1 MDTPTA
7 GAAHMTPA
15 TQEISMT
22 ITDTSPRR
30 WHANAD
36 PFLRDALDTI
46 DAHQHRVAV
55 MCHSLAAHMG
65 HPLTESDLL
74 LAARNHDE
82 AERVLGDMPAPAK
95 ARFPELAEAYA
106 IAEREVLRG
115 MGLAWTITAKEEQML
130 HLCDKLDAYMFAVS
144 CGVTGQEWD
153 EYRAL
158 INVMSDKFKA
168 REWVA
173 AQMEGKQ

>member
-1 MDTPTA
+1 
-7 GAAHMTPA
+7 MTN
-15 TQEISMT
+15 
-22 ITDTSPRR
+22 ITSTVNR

-36 PFLRDALDTI
+36 PRLRDSLDTI
-46 DAHQHRVAV
+46 DAHQQRVATL
-55 MCHSLAAHMG
+55 CHSLAAHMG

-115 MGLAWTITAKEEQML
+115 MGLDWTITAKEEQML
-130 HLCDKLDAYMFAVS
+130 HLCDKLDAYIFAVS
-144 CGVTGQEWD
+144 RGVTGQEWD
-153 EYRAL
+153 EARAL

-168 REWVA
+168 RDWVQ
-173 AQMEGKQ
+173 AQMGANQ

>member
-1 MDTPTA
+1 M
-7 GAAHMTPA
+7 
-15 TQEISMT
+15 
-22 ITDTSPRR
+22 TDTSPRR

-36 PFLRDALDTI
+36 PRLRDSLDTV
-46 DAHQHRVAV
+46 DAHQQRVATL
-55 MCHSLAAHMG
+55 CHSLAAHMG

-74 LAARNHDE
+74 LASRNHDE

-95 ARFPELAEAYA
+95 ARFPELADAYE

-115 MGLAWTITAKEEQML
+115 MGLDWKLTAKEEQML
-130 HLCDKLDAYMFAVS
+130 HLCDKLDAYIFAVS
-144 CGVTGQEWD
+144 RGVTGQEWD
-153 EYRAL
+153 EARAL

-173 AQMEGKQ
+173 AQMEAAQ

>member
-1 MDTPTA
+1 
-7 GAAHMTPA
+7 MTH
-15 TQEISMT
+15 Q
-22 ITDTSPRR
+22 DTSPRR

-36 PFLRDALDTI
+36 TRLRNSLDTI
-46 DAHQHRVAV
+46 DAHEQRVLTL
-55 MCHSLAAHMG
+55 CHSLAAHMG
-65 HPLTESDLL
+65 HSLIGSDLL
-74 LAARNHDE
+74 WAARYHDE

-115 MGLAWTITAKEEQML
+115 MGLDWKLTAKEEQML
-130 HLCDKLDAYMFAVS
+130 HLCDKLDAYTFAVS

-153 EYRAL
+153 EARAL

-173 AQMEGKQ
+173 VQMGAGV